1 MNDDEITVNVGG
13 QITLPT
19 GANVGDEF
27 NVTGRVRVTKI
38 SEDTINV
45 HAAPGIAPQTLP
57 GLRRYTLL
65 IQHLEPA

>member
-13 QITLPT
+13 QITLPA
-19 GANVGDEF
+19 GVSVGDEF

-38 SEDTINV
+38 REDTINV
-45 HAAPGIAPQTLP
+45 HAAPGPPETLP
-57 GLRRYTLL
+57 GARHYTLL